1 MSDITLRIRQVF
13 HDLGISQTAFAQK
26 IGVTPAYIWKILH
39 QDDVHPSD
47 RTISDICE
55 KFKVSEVWLR
65 TGKGEPYIQVDD
77 DIEFIKICE
86 QINQSDTFIKR
97 IIKAYWKLN
106 EDEKAVVRKLIDS
119 Y

>member
-13 HDLGISQTAFAQK
+13 HDLGLSQTAFARK

-39 QDDVHPSD
+39 HDDVRPSD
-47 RTISDICE
+47 RTVSDICE

-65 TGKGEPYIQVDD
+65 TGKGETYIQTDD
-77 DIEFIKICE
+77 DVEFIKICE
-86 QINQSDTFIKR
+86 HINQTDAFIKR
-97 IIKAYWKLN
+97 VIKAYWKLD
-106 EDEKAVVRKLIDS
+106 EEEKAAVRKLIDS